1 MTSEWAIILKASEWS
16 YIRKLNISAKDIE
29 INNLICIDENEIID
43 KIYLSLRMVQ
53 KPAKNPFEDKTVV
66 VITLK
71 IMWHICWICDHFTDP
86 TQIRVVIIKTN
97 DGIWH
102 VWGDKL
108 TRDRLVTGCIV
119 RVLLSESKW
128 SGIVGVDV
136 AIFWVVG
143 EIVVGVIG
151 GHAPLV
157 NSMLSIAISLLQTPI
172 TASICI

>member
-1 MTSEWAIILKASEWS
+1 MILK
-16 YIRKLNISAKDIE
+16 

-43 KIYLSLRMVQ
+43 KIYLSLRMIQ
-53 KPAKNPFEDKTVV
+53 KPGKNPFVDNTVA

-71 IMWHICWICDHFTDP
+71 IFVGLAITSHS

-108 TRDRLVTGCIV
+108 TRDRLVTGCTV